1 MATRDPNQD
10 SSIRSP
16 QVSTLRMPDPM
27 AKQLAAIAR
36 AEGHP
41 VSEVVCVAI
50 EELITARFSDE
61 EFKERLRKVH
71 QEDREV
77 LEDLGIED

>member
-1 MATRDPNQD
+1 MAKSDPNQED
-10 SSIRSP
+10 STGVK
-16 QVSTLRMPDPM
+16 VSTLRMPDPM
-27 AKQLAAIAR
+27 SKQLGSIAR

-41 VSEVVCVAI
+41 VSEVLRVAI
-50 EELITARFSDE
+50 EEHIARRFSDE

-71 QEDREV
+71 QEDRDV

>member
-1 MATRDPNQD
+1 MAKRDPNQD
-10 SSIRSP
+10 SSIRGP
-16 QVSTLRMPDPM
+16 QVSTLRMPDSM

-36 AEGHP
+36 AEGVP

-50 EELITARFSDE
+50 ENIITARFSDE

-77 LEDLGIED
+77 FRELGIED

>member
-1 MATRDPNQD
+1 MAAGDSNQD
-10 SSIRSP
+10 SIRGP

-27 AKQLAAIAR
+27 AKQLAAISR
-36 AEGHP
+36 AEGVP
-41 VSEVVCVAI
+41 ASEVVCIAI
-50 EELITARFSDE
+50 EELIAARFSDE

-77 LEDLGIED
+77 FKELGIED